1 MKPITF
7 LLLLSLLN
15 CFTVYKK
22 DETVLEKETL
32 ETKDVKE
39 ERDVYVLTHSLTP
52 KGLYLFLD
60 AYRIEEKSKIDFIRE
75 KYQDHRD
82 FKFTDKHSSNMDE
95 HCRGA
100 GLGCAGLA
108 VIAMTYIAL
117 EFSTIPVRLISFP
130 QERIREDIQKGSVS
144 KIKSISTNN
153 VNFALLDKNASKKY
167 NFQSDRI
174 FIPTSEL
181 KLDSFNSKK
190 FPYQLTDS
198 KTKNIILAGN
208 FDFSES
214 ISKYKEFETIL
225 EENNLKNKLAECKF
239 IYPNLTN
246 PGITYDKAKIE
257 LENLCSNYAG
267 REVNDFNQSQ
277 SRHTYCYNSF
287 DSCYYLTRDAKK
299 TKK

>member
-1 MKPITF
+1 MKSITF

-22 DETVLEKETL
+22 DETVLEKEKL

-39 ERDVYVLTHSLTP
+39 ERDVYVLTHSLNP

-60 AYRIEEKSKIDFIRE
+60 AYRVEEKSKVDFIRE
-75 KYQDHRD
+75 KYEENKD
-82 FKFTDKHSSNMDE
+82 FKYEEKYTPKD
-95 HCRGA
+95 CRKSDC
-100 GLGCAGLA
+100 LGLA
-108 VIAMTYIAL
+108 VISIPIFLVELT
-117 EFSTIPVRLISFP
+117 TIPFRLMSFP
-130 QERIREDIQKGSVS
+130 KERIKEEIRKGNVS
-144 KIKSISTNN
+144 KIKSISTSN
-153 VNFALLDKNASKKY
+153 VNFALLDKNSNKKY

-214 ISKYKEFETIL
+214 ISKYKEFEAVI
-225 EENNLKNKLAECKF
+225 EENNLKNKLAECKL
-239 IYPNLTN
+239 IYPNLAAKET
-246 PGITYDKAKIE
+246 TYEQTKKE
-257 LENLCSNYAG
+257 LDNLCPKYG
-267 REVNDFNQSQ
+267 MQVTDPTENQN
-277 SRHTYCYNSF
+277 RYTYCYNNF
-287 DSCYYLTRDAKK
+287 EGCYYLTRD
-299 TKK
+299 TKKPKK